1 MNPETLLLFF
11 FTVFPLICTPGP
23 DIIFTASQGFSLG
36 RVAAMRA
43 VMGVLLGYTAHAL
56 LSAIGIAAIVATSP
70 YLFTILKWVGVIYL
84 FYLAGQILFSAFQT
98 KNGITIKKKSGFLCG
113 KVFLPVSSIRKVC

>member
-36 RVAAMRA
+36 RVAALRA

-56 LSAIGIAAIVATSP
+56 LSALGIAAIVATSP
-70 YLFTILKWVGVIYL
+70 FLFVILKWIGVAYL
-84 FYLAGQILFSAFQT
+84 FYLAGQILYSAFQT
-98 KNGITIKKKSGFLCG
+98 KNGIEVKKGSGYPCG
-113 KVFLPVSSIRKVC
+113 EVFSPVFSTLKVC